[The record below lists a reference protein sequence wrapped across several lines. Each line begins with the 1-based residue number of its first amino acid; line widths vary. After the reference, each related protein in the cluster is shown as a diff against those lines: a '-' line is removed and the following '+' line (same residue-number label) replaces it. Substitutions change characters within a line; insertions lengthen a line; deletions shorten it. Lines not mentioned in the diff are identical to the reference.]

1 MKANLWWCGP
11 IALGLVAC
19 SSSTPENER
28 CTDAAC
34 TQTPV
39 ATPPPTST
47 LPNAGTG
54 GPSQS
59 LTMQMQGGA
68 GVGIITNPVM
78 DDPLAMFGMAPAECE
93 TGMFCAGREADSD
106 VCGTLTFESEVEVTR
121 HPGNIVIVFDRSQSM
136 GMDWNRQQR
145 WKAAGDAITAALEP
159 LTADIAQAA
168 GIFFPTPTG
177 EVMQVSACIDPTG
190 ITCLFVPL
198 QIDLTLAEMTCEV
211 AESLDESHINFTDG
225 ATFLQALKAG
235 EQRTMQPY
243 YFPVVAGYT
252 PLMEGLQRAQSA
264 IAGATL
270 EGQTAIVVI
279 TDGEPNCMWNA
290 ATANQIVTDWYN
302 QGISTHVIGL
312 PGIGG
317 IGPQVLND
325 LAAAG
330 GTGQYLTPA
339 DPAQLQDA
347 LKMIVSETVKSGFNS
362 CDIALNPAVEE
373 REKLLMIANE
383 PGVGRQNVPKDF
395 GWVLNPEGTQVT
407 LSGPLCDDAKSGR
420 FSEITFEYGC
430 PDVPVPP
437 PLPPIE

>member
-1 MKANLWWCGP
+1 MKTNLWWCGP
-11 IALGLVAC
+11 IALGLMAC
-19 SSSTPENER
+19 SSSAPENER

-34 TQTPV
+34 TQTTV
-39 ATPPPTST
+39 AQPPPTTSA
-47 LPNAGTG
+47 LPNAGAG
-54 GPSQS
+54 GPSQG
-59 LTMQMQGGA
+59 LTTQMQGGT

-78 DDPLAMFGMAPAECE
+78 DDPLAMFGMAPTECE
-93 TGMFCAGREADSD
+93 TGMFCAGRTVDSD
-106 VCGTLTFESEVEVTR
+106 VCGTITFESEVEVTR

-136 GMDWNRQQR
+136 GMMWNGQQR

-168 GIFFPTPTG
+168 AIFFPTPVG
-177 EVMQVSACIDPTG
+177 ESMTLCVDPTG

-198 QIDLTLAEMTCEV
+198 MIEVAPMTCEV
-211 AESLDESHINFTDG
+211 GMALDQDHIAFADG
-225 ATFLQALKAG
+225 PSFLATIKAG
-235 EQRTMQPY
+235 QQSQMGQPY
-243 YFPVVAGYT
+243 YFPVPAGFT
-252 PLMEGLQRAQSA
+252 PLMEGLQRAQTAMSN
-264 IAGATL
+264 ATL
-270 EGQTAIVVI
+270 EGQTAVVVI

-330 GTGQYLTPA
+330 GTGQYLTPG
-339 DPAQLQDA
+339 DPAQLQTA

-395 GWVLNPEGTQVT
+395 GWVLNAEGTQVT
-407 LSGPLCDDAKSGR
+407 LSGPLCEDAKRGR

-430 PDVPVPP
+430 PDVPIPP